1 MRWPDPRPS
10 PRGPNAASAR
20 PEPAQSAAAC
30 HRCCRNAVDR
40 AINES
45 CDWGASATNTTSITI
60 DRGSCAV
67 ASDHLARAE
76 EEHRPATRSTIQV
89 RTSHAHSS
97 TQRAGVLTHRLRRSW
112 AGVFLRACSQ
122 HRAPRRLGRQTMAL
136 GQRYLLGGE
145 HRWHRCGRDRWR
157 LMARLPASERN
168 DAIAAPR
175 RRPHAATRQA
185 CRLRTSGSG
194 ARAAIQ
200 RRFRASSRSIAL

>member
-1 MRWPDPRPS
+1 MRTGASAASTTPERRSARKDRTGCGGRTHDRHREVQTQRPL
-10 PRGPNAASAR
+10 GPNLLRALPHVTGAAGT
-20 PEPAQSAAAC
+20 QLI
-30 HRCCRNAVDR
+30 

-60 DRGSCAV
+60 DRGSCAL

-122 HRAPRRLGRQTMAL
+122 HRAPRRLGRQTMAP

-145 HRWHRCGRDRWR
+145 HRWHRRGRDRWR
-157 LMARLPASERN
+157 LRARLPASM
-168 DAIAAPR
+168 
-175 RRPHAATRQA
+175 
-185 CRLRTSGSG
+185 RLRRQG
-194 ARAAIQ
+194 ATT
-200 RRFRASSRSIAL
+200 RRN